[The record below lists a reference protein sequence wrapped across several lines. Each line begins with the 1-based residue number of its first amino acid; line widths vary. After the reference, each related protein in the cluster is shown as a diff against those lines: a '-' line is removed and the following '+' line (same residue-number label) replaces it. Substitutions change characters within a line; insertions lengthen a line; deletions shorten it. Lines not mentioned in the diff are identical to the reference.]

1 MAGAA
6 AGRLAEGVRLLA
18 DRRFRRWFVARWVS
32 VTGSTISPA
41 ALAWAILHMGGGAS
55 GIAAVL
61 LGGPI
66 VFLALS
72 PIGGVLA
79 DRYPRIT
86 IMVVCQIVSGAA
98 QALSAALILTG
109 TATVPTLAGL
119 ALLAG
124 AAGAFFTPA
133 SQGVLPA
140 LVATEHMAAAN
151 ALRQIAN
158 NSVMIIG
165 PSVAGAVIA
174 VCGAGWVLA
183 WDSVTFAVSG
193 VLLADVRVPAR
204 SHDKPRQPIRMDL
217 VEGWAAFRSRRW
229 LVILSLVSTV
239 TGAAWVAAI
248 NVLGP
253 LAARDTLGGPLGWGI
268 VQSAIGVGFIAGSM
282 TALAVRP
289 HRIGLVVAG
298 GYVPDIVFLGT
309 LASGAPLA
317 IVAASAIAAGSSA
330 TFQMIVWQSHLQTVV
345 PDEHLS
351 RVMST
356 VNMLGGLGVPIA
368 YGTVGAA
375 TAAFGVRPIQWAC
388 AAIVA
393 AAAVT
398 AFTSREVRRLRAE
411 PAADLAAAEAPA

>member
-6 AGRLAEGVRLLA
+6 AGRLTEGVRLLT

-72 PIGGVLA
+72 PIGGVVA
-79 DRYPRIT
+79 DRYSRIA
-86 IMVVCQIVSGAA
+86 IMVVCQLVSGAA
-98 QALSAALILTG
+98 QAVSAGVILTS
-109 TATVPTLAGL
+109 TATVPLLAGL

-124 AAGAFFTPA
+124 ASGAFFTPA
-133 SQGVLPA
+133 SQGVMPA
-140 LVATEHMAAAN
+140 LVAAEHMAAAN

-183 WDSVTFAVSG
+183 WDAVTFVVSG
-193 VLLADVRVPAR
+193 VLLAWVRVPPR
-204 SHDKPRQPIRMDL
+204 SRDKPRQPVHLDL
-217 VEGWAAFRSRRW
+217 IEGWVAFRSRRW
-229 LVILSLVSTV
+229 LVILSLVSAV

-253 LAARDTLGGPLGWGI
+253 LAARSTLGGPLGWGI

-282 TALAVRP
+282 TALTVRP
-289 HRIGLVVAG
+289 HRIGLVVAS
-298 GYVPDIVFLGT
+298 GYLPDIVFFGT
-309 LASGAPLA
+309 LAGGAPLT
-317 IVAASAIAAGSSA
+317 IVAASAIATGYSA

-345 PDEHLS
+345 PEEHLS

-356 VNMLGGLGVPIA
+356 VNMLGTLGVPVS

-375 TAAFGVRPIQWAC
+375 TAAFGVHPTQWAC
-388 AAIVA
+388 AATVA
-393 AAAVT
+393 AAAAV
-398 AFTSREVRRLRAE
+398 AFTSHEVRHLRTE
-411 PAADLAAAEAPA
+411 PTADLAPAEAA